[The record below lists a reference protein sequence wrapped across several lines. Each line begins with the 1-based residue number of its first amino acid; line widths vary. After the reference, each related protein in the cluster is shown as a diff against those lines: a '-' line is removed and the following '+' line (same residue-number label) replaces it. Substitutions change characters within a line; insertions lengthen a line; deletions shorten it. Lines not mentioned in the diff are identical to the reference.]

1 MKRIILLLLMAVSI
15 TACAKI
21 DTEPVKAETIETENT
36 YMVDIR
42 EIESYQETETGLQLN
57 IKNGT
62 EIHVDDAKNVTEY
75 VYPICDV
82 VGTYEDYPTELEID
96 MPDGSI
102 HWFNIQD
109 PPKELEE
116 VVFQTIDQD
125 NYKTYKIVGAR

>member
-21 DTEPVKAETIETENT
+21 DTEPVKAETTENQ

-57 IKNGT
+57 LKDGT

-82 VGTYEDYPTELEID
+82 VGTYEYYPTELEIS